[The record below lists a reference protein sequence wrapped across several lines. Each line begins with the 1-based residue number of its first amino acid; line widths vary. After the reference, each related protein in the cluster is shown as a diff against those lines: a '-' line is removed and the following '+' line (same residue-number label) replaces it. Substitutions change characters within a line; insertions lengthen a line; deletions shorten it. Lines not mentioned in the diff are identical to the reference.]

1 MKIKNIEFPTALEK
15 VKDIEDD
22 NIDVFVEL
30 EDGMTYTLVV
40 ATPKNLFTQMDQE
53 QINYIPASPPFIIVR
68 TLNEDI
74 IKSALQTYVNENA
87 YWLKQ
92 YFLASEFDMDVMD
105 QMLDN
110 IRYKK

>member
-40 ATPKNLFTQMDQE
+40 ATPKNLLNKWTR
-53 QINYIPASPPFIIVR
+53 NKLIIF
-68 TLNEDI
+68 
-74 IKSALQTYVNENA
+74 LQAHHLLLLEH
-87 YWLKQ
+87 
-92 YFLASEFDMDVMD
+92 
-105 QMLDN
+105 
-110 IRYKK
+110 